1 MRRLGMVLAV
11 LGAIALDLEEAE
23 AQVSF
28 GAQASYAE
36 NTDLGV
42 GARIYVGLPV
52 QGAEFVGSLDRFF
65 PRLHNREYFEV
76 NANAL
81 YSLPLAGM
89 TGFRPYV
96 GGGLNIARGSLD
108 VDLPEG
114 FGDIS
119 TSDTEMGLNLIGGL
133 EFGFGPIKPFAELRA
148 QIAGG
153 EQIVLTG
160 GIRL

>member
-1 MRRLGMVLAV
+1 MVAAV
-11 LGAIALDLEEAE
+11 LGAVTFGVQEAH
-23 AQVSF
+23 AQISF
-28 GAQASYAE
+28 GAQASFADE
-36 NTDLGV
+36 TDFGI
-42 GARIYVGLPV
+42 GARIYAGLPLTGLELV
-52 QGAEFVGSLDRFF
+52 GAFDYFF
-65 PRLHNREYFEV
+65 PSEEGLNYFEV

-96 GGGLNIARGSLD
+96 GGGLNIARASVDIPEELEEFLD
-108 VDLPEG
+108 
-114 FGDIS
+114 S
-119 TSDTEMGLNLIGGL
+119 SSNTEIGLNLIGGL

-148 QIAGG
+148 QISGG

>member
-1 MRRLGMVLAV
+1 MVAAV
-11 LGAIALDLEEAE
+11 LGAVTFGVQEAH
-23 AQVSF
+23 AQISF
-28 GAQASYAE
+28 GAQASFADE
-36 NTDLGV
+36 TDFGI
-42 GARIYVGLPV
+42 GARIYAGLPLTGLELV
-52 QGAEFVGSLDRFF
+52 GAFDYFF
-65 PRLHNREYFEV
+65 PSEEGLNYFEV